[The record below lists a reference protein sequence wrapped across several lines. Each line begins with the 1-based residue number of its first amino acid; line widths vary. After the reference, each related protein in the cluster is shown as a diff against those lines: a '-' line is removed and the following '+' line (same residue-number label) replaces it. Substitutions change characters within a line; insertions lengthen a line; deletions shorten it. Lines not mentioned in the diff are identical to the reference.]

1 MAVEAPL
8 SLHDIRY
15 DEGRMTYA
23 AHRHREPESR
33 LADYLAEAR
42 RLVTASPQPLAAAV
56 EGSASLAVGPDFESL
71 RWFWL
76 PHEVAA
82 RVASA

>member
-1 MAVEAPL
+1 
-8 SLHDIRY
+8 
-15 DEGRMTYA
+15 MTYA

-42 RLVTASPQPLAAAV
+42 ALSWPRRRRRSPPRSRAPP
-56 EGSASLAVGPDFESL
+56 SLAVGPDFEAL